1 MCCDVNSRRKWELQ
15 YHTRVANVM
24 YFRSCTVPYGTNVT
38 YIRSCTIHRGTSPHA
53 WLGAC
58 HAGRRGAAGRARAR
72 AAGARRRQA
81 SEKLT
86 SCSSLRTTQKH
97 WNEGETR
104 ASFGRYV
111 EASTDVCSWCLLDQ
125 NVHTTVLSEQ
135 LAVRPRAGR
144 PAGWRGSCSERTV
157 LWTRWAGRHHEHTS
171 ALASTCLPKD
181 ARVSPSFQ
189 CFCVVRKLLQ
199 LVSSQRRAC
208 LGRPVD

>member
-1 MCCDVNSRRKWELQ
+1 MLARK
-15 YHTRVANVM
+15 
-24 YFRSCTVPYGTNVT
+24 G
-38 YIRSCTIHRGTSPHA
+38 
-53 WLGAC
+53 
-58 HAGRRGAAGRARAR
+58 
-72 AAGARRRQA
+72 GARYHHA
-81 SEKLT
+81 IMAT
-86 SCSSLRTTQKH
+86 MGGYWWADGSCSWRTVLSTRWCSTHRDTSSALGLPPVTKDPSISASLRTFCAARK
-97 WNEGETR
+97 
-104 ASFGRYV
+104 
-111 EASTDVCSWCLLDQ
+111 LLLLVSCCQ
-125 NVHTTVLSEQ
+125 
-135 LAVRPRAGR
+135 AARR